1 MIICRYVLGFVIII
15 CTKYDLHELTTRQNA
30 HLLNNKKSFNRLW
43 NELPHLARIHFNP
56 KLSMVLKRE
65 KETKKKRCE
74 HISQFLDCVRCCGG
88 TMTTMANILLC
99 IYKICM
105 QRSIEMWREQFEYG
119 IAVLLN
125 WRWECESKWEC
136 VACTQC
142 HINWI

>member
-65 KETKKKRCE
+65 KETKKNVVNT
-74 HISQFLDCVRCCGG
+74 FLNFWIAYAAVVVR
-88 TMTTMANILLC
+88 
-99 IYKICM
+99 
-105 QRSIEMWREQFEYG
+105 
-119 IAVLLN
+119 
-125 WRWECESKWEC
+125 
-136 VACTQC
+136 
-142 HINWI
+142 